1 MTDGEVAACLLN
13 LVYPRAFSRESL
25 HGIDVSCELRN
36 NKDLFLE
43 AAFAQQFIAKS
54 MEWTCW
60 MCVRQLGGQRSGV
73 MRAKDQS
80 CCKCSHTAIAD
91 IQLLIPEQGSSS

>member
-1 MTDGEVAACLLN
+1 LGVNANLQLVGKSPIKETDEVFGYVGHGSVDTVLRNAHPIDGTKLLKLNEMTDGEVAACLLN

-43 AAFAQQFIAKS
+43 AAFAQQFIAK
-54 MEWTCW
+54 
-60 MCVRQLGGQRSGV
+60 
-73 MRAKDQS
+73 
-80 CCKCSHTAIAD
+80 
-91 IQLLIPEQGSSS
+91 